1 MRLTKIDKIFSCLLI
16 VEFSTCFIVLE
27 NLNIFQFMLFVQIIP
42 SILLA
47 LLSGSISSRSKHSWV
62 LLIIFGIIYTLMMFG
77 IFRVTPMTLIEQNTI
92 QSETSVFTFNRN
104 LQLGTY
110 LGFFLQEF
118 LLGAFI
124 YTISKVNY
132 SMVLGCLHTHD
143 LL

>member
-1 MRLTKIDKIFSCLLI
+1 MKFTKIDGVFSLILI
-16 VEFSTCFIVLE
+16 VEFTICFFTLDNF
-27 NLNIFQFMLFVQIIP
+27 NLFQFMLFVQIIP

-62 LLIIFGIIYTLMMFG
+62 LLIIFGMIYTLMMFG

-118 LLGAFI
+118 LTFGE
-124 YTISKVNY
+124 NY
-132 SMVLGCLHTHD
+132 F
-143 LL
+143 

>member
-47 LLSGSISSRSKHSWV
+47 LLSGSISSRIKHSWV
-62 LLIIFGIIYTLMMFG
+62 LLIIFGMIYTLMMFG

-110 LGFFLQEF
+110 LGFFVQEF

-124 YTISKVNY
+124 YTISKIF
-132 SMVLGCLHTHD
+132 GRIKQGKF
-143 LL
+143 

>member
-1 MRLTKIDKIFSCLLI
+1 MKFTKIDRVFSLLLI
-16 VEFSTCFIVLE
+16 VEFTICFFTLDNF
-27 NLNIFQFMLFVQIIP
+27 NLFQFMLFVQIIP

-47 LLSGSISSRSKHSWV
+47 LLSGSITSRSKHSWV
-62 LLIIFGIIYTLMMFG
+62 LLIIFGIIYALMMFG

-124 YTISKVNY
+124 YTISKIF
-132 SMVLGCLHTHD
+132 GRIKQGKF
-143 LL
+143 

>member
-16 VEFSTCFIVLE
+16 VECSTCFIVLE

-124 YTISKVNY
+124 YTISKIF
-132 SMVLGCLHTHD
+132 GRIKQGKF
-143 LL
+143 

>member
-1 MRLTKIDKIFSCLLI
+1 MKFTKIDGIFSLILI
-16 VEFSTCFIVLE
+16 VEFTICFFTLDNF
-27 NLNIFQFMLFVQIIP
+27 NLFQFMLFVQIIP

-62 LLIIFGIIYTLMMFG
+62 LLIIFGMIYTLMMFG

-118 LLGAFI
+118 LLGAF
-124 YTISKVNY
+124 Y
-132 SMVLGCLHTHD
+132 LHYFKNFWKN
-143 LL
+143 

>member
-62 LLIIFGIIYTLMMFG
+62 LLIIFGMIYTLMMFG

-124 YTISKVNY
+124 YTISKIF
-132 SMVLGCLHTHD
+132 GRIKQGKF
-143 LL
+143 

>member
-110 LGFFLQEF
+110 FGFFLQEF

-124 YTISKVNY
+124 YTISKIF
-132 SMVLGCLHTHD
+132 GRIKQGKF
-143 LL
+143 

>member
-1 MRLTKIDKIFSCLLI
+1 MRLTKMDKISSCLLI

-124 YTISKVNY
+124 YTISKIF
-132 SMVLGCLHTHD
+132 GRIKQGKF
-143 LL
+143 

>member
-62 LLIIFGIIYTLMMFG
+62 L
-77 IFRVTPMTLIEQNTI
+77 
-92 QSETSVFTFNRN
+92 
-104 LQLGTY
+104 
-110 LGFFLQEF
+110 
-118 LLGAFI
+118 
-124 YTISKVNY
+124 
-132 SMVLGCLHTHD
+132 
-143 LL
+143 

>member
-110 LGFFLQEF
+110 FGFFVQEF

-124 YTISKVNY
+124 YTISKIF
-132 SMVLGCLHTHD
+132 GRIKQGKF
-143 LL
+143 

>member
-110 LGFFLQEF
+110 LGFFFQEF

-124 YTISKVNY
+124 YTISKIF
-132 SMVLGCLHTHD
+132 GRIKQGKF
-143 LL
+143 

>member
-47 LLSGSISSRSKHSWV
+47 LLSGSISSRSKHSLV

-124 YTISKVNY
+124 YTISKIF
-132 SMVLGCLHTHD
+132 GRIKQGKF
-143 LL
+143 

>member
-47 LLSGSISSRSKHSWV
+47 LLSGSISSRIKHSWV
-62 LLIIFGIIYTLMMFG
+62 LLIIFGMIYTLMMFG

-110 LGFFLQEF
+110 FGFFLQEF

-124 YTISKVNY
+124 YTISKIF
-132 SMVLGCLHTHD
+132 GRIKQGKF
-143 LL
+143 

>member
-47 LLSGSISSRSKHSWV
+47 LLSGSISSRSKHSWG

-124 YTISKVNY
+124 YTISKIF
-132 SMVLGCLHTHD
+132 GRIKQGKF
-143 LL
+143 

>member
-47 LLSGSISSRSKHSWV
+47 LLSGSISSRIKHIWV
-62 LLIIFGIIYTLMMFG
+62 LLIIFGMIYTLMMFG

-110 LGFFLQEF
+110 LGFFVQEF

-124 YTISKVNY
+124 YTISKIF
-132 SMVLGCLHTHD
+132 GRIKQGKF
-143 LL
+143 

>member
-62 LLIIFGIIYTLMMFG
+62 LLIIFGMIYTLMMFG

-110 LGFFLQEF
+110 LGFFVQEF

-124 YTISKVNY
+124 YTISKIF
-132 SMVLGCLHTHD
+132 GRIKQGKF
-143 LL
+143 

>member
-47 LLSGSISSRSKHSWV
+47 LLSGSISSRIKHSWV
-62 LLIIFGIIYTLMMFG
+62 LLIIFGMIYTLMMFG

-110 LGFFLQEF
+110 FGFFLQEF

-124 YTISKVNY
+124 CTISKIFRRIKQ
-132 SMVLGCLHTHD
+132 GKF
-143 LL
+143 